1 MSDICILCLNV
12 IVKINEKHR
21 VEGKGAFKVIP
32 ELESFSFKVERV
44 SPFICAGCVKKL
56 KKRRNLIT
64 QIECIDE
71 FYRTIQTKSTCSSSS
86 SLKRTSDISLDS
98 VGIKIHCGNEGER
111 SPSTSTET
119 IERPS
124 SSSRCSSPVRPDNI
138 PPQWPVSP
146 IKHRENSEEGPKST
160 NVYVKVEWPSKNA
173 ERKLPGDLESLG
185 KMLVR
190 GTYKQIAN
198 AAWKNTSIKKQ
209 LQLLMLNDI
218 NRECSDL
225 CSRKNPSCLRSPN
238 KENMLK
244 FSIEHFNKEL
254 KKRAP
259 LTFSVLV
266 AASVNPR
273 SRSRAN
279 KNGLNIETFWSP
291 AVGMAAAVCLRNRS
305 RFMNALQLLITIFNY
320 HSGWQATLARLA
332 SLRITT
338 SHTYLYK
345 KLDEYGAGYQEHQ
358 NIDVHHVTVMSTENR
373 IGAVDFS
380 DQKKE
385 DGIMKLENGKF
396 IPSDDDHQLQRKNFI
411 TLVVCASVGSDNN
424 NNALRIVR

>member
-111 SPSTSTET
+111 SPSRSTET

-146 IKHRENSEEGPKST
+146 IKP
-160 NVYVKVEWPSKNA
+160 
-173 ERKLPGDLESLG
+173 
-185 KMLVR
+185 
-190 GTYKQIAN
+190 
-198 AAWKNTSIKKQ
+198 
-209 LQLLMLNDI
+209 
-218 NRECSDL
+218 
-225 CSRKNPSCLRSPN
+225 
-238 KENMLK
+238 
-244 FSIEHFNKEL
+244 
-254 KKRAP
+254 
-259 LTFSVLV
+259 
-266 AASVNPR
+266 
-273 SRSRAN
+273 
-279 KNGLNIETFWSP
+279 
-291 AVGMAAAVCLRNRS
+291 
-305 RFMNALQLLITIFNY
+305 
-320 HSGWQATLARLA
+320 
-332 SLRITT
+332 
-338 SHTYLYK
+338 
-345 KLDEYGAGYQEHQ
+345 
-358 NIDVHHVTVMSTENR
+358 
-373 IGAVDFS
+373 
-380 DQKKE
+380 
-385 DGIMKLENGKF
+385 
-396 IPSDDDHQLQRKNFI
+396 
-411 TLVVCASVGSDNN
+411 
-424 NNALRIVR
+424 